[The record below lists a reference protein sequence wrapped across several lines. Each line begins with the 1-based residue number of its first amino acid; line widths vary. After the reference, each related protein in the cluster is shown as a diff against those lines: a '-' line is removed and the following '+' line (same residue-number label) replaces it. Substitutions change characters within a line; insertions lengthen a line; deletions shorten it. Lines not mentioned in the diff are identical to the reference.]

1 MTRFESPAPP
11 GYTFGFVQTAFYVLL
26 GLALLVAVTFVVLVI
41 LTGKGDA
48 MSGGGGVRTTFKGR
62 ATIEDLIGRMTL
74 GLGIGFMVI
83 MIILDVIGHRVK
95 W

>member
-1 MTRFESPAPP
+1 MKT
-11 GYTFGFVQTAFYVLL
+11 TFYVLL
-26 GLALLVAVTFVVLVI
+26 GLALLVALTFTVMVI

-48 MSGGGGVRTTFKGR
+48 MSGGGGVRTSFKGR

-74 GLGIGFMVI
+74 GLGIGFMAI
-83 MIILDVIGHRVK
+83 MLVLDIISHRIK

>member
-1 MTRFESPAPP
+1 M
-11 GYTFGFVQTAFYVLL
+11 QTAFYILL
-26 GLALLVAVTFVVLVI
+26 GLALLAALLFIGLVI

-48 MSGGGGVRTTFKGR
+48 MSGGGGVRTTYKGR
-62 ATIEDLIGRMTL
+62 ATIEDLIGRVTL

-83 MIILDVIGHRVK
+83 MIVLDIISHRIQ

>member
-1 MTRFESPAPP
+1 M
-11 GYTFGFVQTAFYVLL
+11 QTAFYILL
-26 GLALLVAVTFVVLVI
+26 GLALLVALTFSVLVI

-48 MSGGGGVRTTFKGR
+48 MSGGGGVRTSFKGR

-83 MIILDVIGHRVK
+83 MLILDIISHRIK

>member
-1 MTRFESPAPP
+1 LLA
-11 GYTFGFVQTAFYVLL
+11 AFYT
-26 GLALLVAVTFVVLVI
+26 LLVISVIVALCFVALVI

-62 ATIEDLIGRMTL
+62 ATIEDMISRVTL

-83 MIILDVIGHRVK
+83 MIILDILSHKIK
-95 W
+95 WQ